1 VIRHARN
8 QEAHTVANI
17 KINARDMIVQISDGA
32 GTPAWL
38 DIEGLTTVTPKP
50 GENEETVDTTTFT
63 SQGAYEQEIMQRGA
77 SMEVEGFAIVDST
90 DGEPAPGQA
99 RVEAAAAL
107 VGSASLVD
115 FRFRHVT
122 NTTTW
127 KVWKATVSVGDQGGG
142 NNDKGSWSATFTRSG
157 AATTAAVSP

>member
-1 VIRHARN
+1 MAD
-8 QEAHTVANI
+8 I

-77 SMEVEGFAIVDST
+77 SMELEGFRIVDST
-90 DGEPAPGQA
+90 DGDPAVGQA

-107 VGSASLVD
+107 LGSASLVD
-115 FRFRHVT
+115 IRFRHVT
-122 NTTTW
+122 NATTG
-127 KVWKATVSVGDQGGG
+127 KQWKATVSVGDQGGG
-142 NNDKGSWSATFTRSG
+142 NNDKIGWSATFTRSG
-157 AATTAAVSP
+157 AATVWTVA